1 MNLST
6 VFVDNLSKK
15 SSLATSVTIRYPS
28 HLTISKTRTQYILC
42 IANVYTLYAMGKKK
56 KKSDK
61 DENVKLVVR
70 IEAGLRDAFIETCQ
84 EMDTTASREVRQFI
98 RDFLARLGKSDI
110 SSMDD
115 DNEL

>member
-1 MNLST
+1 
-6 VFVDNLSKK
+6 
-15 SSLATSVTIRYPS
+15 
-28 HLTISKTRTQYILC
+28 
-42 IANVYTLYAMGKKK
+42 MGKKK

-98 RDFLARLGKSDI
+98 RDFLARSGKSDM

-115 DNEL
+115 DHER